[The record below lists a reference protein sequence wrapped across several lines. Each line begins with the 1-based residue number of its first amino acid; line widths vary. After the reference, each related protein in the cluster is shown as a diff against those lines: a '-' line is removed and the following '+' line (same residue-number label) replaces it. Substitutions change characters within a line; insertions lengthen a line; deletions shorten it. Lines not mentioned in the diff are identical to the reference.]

1 MYLNFNLQVRPDRKV
16 LTTDEKT
23 FLLNVERGDVAAV
36 KRMVKGLFSRKIN
49 FYNSKILLYCS
60 FAK

>member
-1 MYLNFNLQVRPDRKV
+1 MLYIIYKFQVRPDRKV

-36 KRMVKGLFSRKIN
+36 KRMVKGLFSKHEFSRFFNPI
-49 FYNSKILLYCS
+49 
-60 FAK
+60 